1 MVAPKAL
8 HNSGSTSCQH
18 TLATLDRYVR
28 FLLIKVMRMRIKEM
42 PLLTLMIQFIQRTRT
57 ESQMIKLKTTRSK
70 KASFCRCLGK
80 KEKVKKRI
88 RKKTQ
93 KKMKNQLKR
102 KTQTGDGSITWNLTA
117 IK

>member
-1 MVAPKAL
+1 MR
-8 HNSGSTSCQH
+8 N
-18 TLATLDRYVR
+18 
-28 FLLIKVMRMRIKEM
+28 VMRLRTREM
-42 PLLTLMIQFIQRTRT
+42 QLLTPMIHFIQRTRT
-57 ESQMIKLKTTRSK
+57 ESKIMKLKTTRNK
-70 KASFCRCLGK
+70 KARFCNCLGK

-88 RKKTQ
+88 RKKKIQ